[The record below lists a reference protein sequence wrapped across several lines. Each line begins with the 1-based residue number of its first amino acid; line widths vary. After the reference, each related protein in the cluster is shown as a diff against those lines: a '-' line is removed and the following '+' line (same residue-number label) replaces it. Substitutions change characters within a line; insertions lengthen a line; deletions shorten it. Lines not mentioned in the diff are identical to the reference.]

1 MPEAP
6 ARKGRENLAMV
17 VFSAISPVVLILRP
31 VFGWRERTFRL
42 LLSRFISL
50 QSWRTRLPQTRT
62 RTIGALTVRGVKK
75 LDK

>member
-17 VFSAISPVVLILRP
+17 VFGAISPVVLVLVVVLRPRP

-62 RTIGALTVRGVKK
+62 RTIGALNTY
-75 LDK
+75 